1 MKISLVKARFF
12 YKARSYCYEIL
23 SKLQG
28 NQTVNMTEEAILQGC
43 LENDTVAQRELYNRY
58 SPKMLSV
65 CYRFA
70 HNREDAEDM
79 LQEGFI
85 KVFSQIHTFQNK
97 GAFEGWIRRI
107 IVHTCIN
114 HLKKNK
120 KFNESVDIIHATGV
134 QVREESVPSIVQA
147 KQVVECIR
155 LLPIGYRTV
164 LNLYAIEGYSHKE
177 IAEML
182 DIEES
187 TSRSQYTR
195 AKQMLEDILVKK
207 KIIQRPK
214 EKTDFYRLTAGQR

>member
-1 MKISLVKARFF
+1 
-12 YKARSYCYEIL
+12 
-23 SKLQG
+23 
-28 NQTVNMTEEAILQGC
+28 MTEEAILKGC
-43 LENDTVAQRELYNRY
+43 LQNDPTAQRELYNRY

-85 KVFSQIHTFQNK
+85 KIFSQMHTFGNR

-114 HLKKNK
+114 ILKKNK
-120 KFNESVDIIHATGV
+120 KFNESVDIIHATGAV
-134 QVREESVPSIVQA
+134 VREESVPSIVQA
-147 KQVVECIR
+147 KQIVECIR
-155 LLPIGYRTV
+155 ILPIGYRTV
-164 LNLYAIEGYSHKE
+164 LNLYAIEGYSHRE
-177 IAEML
+177 IGIML

-195 AKQMLEDILVKK
+195 AKAMLEEILVRK
-207 KIIQRPK
+207 KIIQKPK
-214 EKTDFYRLTAGQR
+214 EDIEWLATMKR

>member
-1 MKISLVKARFF
+1 
-12 YKARSYCYEIL
+12 
-23 SKLQG
+23 
-28 NQTVNMTEEAILQGC
+28 MTEEAILQGC
-43 LENDTVAQRELYNRY
+43 LKNEAAAQRELYNRY
-58 SPKMLSV
+58 SPKMLAV

-85 KVFSQIHTFQNK
+85 KVFSQMHTFQNK

-114 HLKKNK
+114 NLKKNK
-120 KFNESVDIIHATGV
+120 RFNESLDIVHANGI

-147 KQVVECIR
+147 KQIVECIR
-155 LLPIGYRTV
+155 ILPIGYRTV
-164 LNLYAIEGYSHKE
+164 LNLYAIEGYSHRE
-177 IAEML
+177 ISEML

-195 AKQMLEDILVKK
+195 AKQMLEDILIKK
-207 KIIQRPK
+207 SILPRPR
-214 EKTDFYRLTAGQR
+214 EKAEWMVAIR

>member
-1 MKISLVKARFF
+1 
-12 YKARSYCYEIL
+12 
-23 SKLQG
+23 
-28 NQTVNMTEEAILQGC
+28 MTEEAILKGC
-43 LENDTVAQRELYNRY
+43 LQNDPAAQRELYNRY

-85 KVFSQIHTFQNK
+85 KIFSQMHTFGNR

-114 HLKKNK
+114 ILKKNK
-120 KFNESVDIIHATGV
+120 KFNESVDIIHATGAM
-134 QVREESVPSIVQA
+134 VREESVPSIVQA
-147 KQVVECIR
+147 KQIVECIR
-155 LLPIGYRTV
+155 MLPIGYRTV
-164 LNLYAIEGYSHKE
+164 LNLYAIEGYSHRE
-177 IAEML
+177 IGIML

-195 AKQMLEDILVKK
+195 AKAMLEEILVRK
-207 KIIQRPK
+207 KIIQKPK
-214 EKTDFYRLTAGQR
+214 EDIEWLATMKR

>member
-1 MKISLVKARFF
+1 
-12 YKARSYCYEIL
+12 
-23 SKLQG
+23 
-28 NQTVNMTEEAILQGC
+28 MTEEAILKGC
-43 LENDTVAQRELYNRY
+43 LQNDPTAQRELYNRY

-85 KVFSQIHTFQNK
+85 KIFSQMHTFGNR

-114 HLKKNK
+114 VLKKNK
-120 KFNESVDIIHATGV
+120 KFNESVDIIHATAV

-147 KQVVECIR
+147 KQIVECIR
-155 LLPIGYRTV
+155 MLPVGYRTV
-164 LNLYAIEGYSHKE
+164 LNLYAIEGYSHRE
-177 IAEML
+177 IGIML

-195 AKQMLEDILVKK
+195 AKAMLEDILVRK
-207 KIIQRPK
+207 KIIQKSK
-214 EKTDFYRLTAGQR
+214 EDAEWLAAMKR

>member
-1 MKISLVKARFF
+1 
-12 YKARSYCYEIL
+12 
-23 SKLQG
+23 
-28 NQTVNMTEEAILQGC
+28 MTEEAILKGC
-43 LENDTVAQRELYNRY
+43 LRNDTIAQRELYNKY
-58 SPKMLSV
+58 SPKMLAV

-85 KVFSQIHTFQNK
+85 KVFLQIHTFESR

-114 HLKKNK
+114 ILKKNK
-120 KFNESVDIIHATGV
+120 KFNESVDIIHATGI
-134 QVREESVPSIVQA
+134 QVREESVPSIIQA

-155 LLPIGYRTV
+155 ILPMGYRTV
-164 LNLYAIEGYSHKE
+164 LNLYAIEGYSHRE
-177 IAEML
+177 IADML

-195 AKQMLEDILVKK
+195 AKAMLEEILIRK
-207 KIIQRPK
+207 KILQKPK
-214 EKTDFYRLTAGQR
+214 QNTEWLAALNRR

>member
-1 MKISLVKARFF
+1 
-12 YKARSYCYEIL
+12 
-23 SKLQG
+23 
-28 NQTVNMTEEAILQGC
+28 MTEEAILKGC
-43 LENDTVAQRELYNRY
+43 LQNDPAAQRELYNRY

-85 KVFSQIHTFQNK
+85 KIFSQMHTFGNR

-114 HLKKNK
+114 ILKKNK
-120 KFNESVDIIHATGV
+120 KFNESVDIIHATGAM
-134 QVREESVPSIVQA
+134 VREESVPSIVQA
-147 KQVVECIR
+147 KQIVECIR
-155 LLPIGYRTV
+155 MLPIGYRTV
-164 LNLYAIEGYSHKE
+164 LNLYAIEGYSHRE
-177 IAEML
+177 IGLML

-195 AKQMLEDILVKK
+195 AKAMLEEILVRK
-207 KIIQRPK
+207 KIIQKPK
-214 EKTDFYRLTAGQR
+214 EDVEWLATMKR

>member
-1 MKISLVKARFF
+1 
-12 YKARSYCYEIL
+12 
-23 SKLQG
+23 
-28 NQTVNMTEEAILQGC
+28 MTEEAILKGC
-43 LENDTVAQRELYNRY
+43 LKKEAAAQRELYNRY
-58 SPKMLSV
+58 SPKMLAV

-85 KVFSQIHTFQNK
+85 KVFSQVHTFESR

-114 HLKKNK
+114 ILKKNK

-134 QVREESVPSIVQA
+134 QVREESVPSIIQA

-164 LNLYAIEGYSHKE
+164 LNLYALEGYNHRE
-177 IAEML
+177 IAGML

-195 AKQMLEDILVKK
+195 AKAMLEEILIRK
-207 KIIQRPK
+207 KILQKPK
-214 EKTDFYRLTAGQR
+214 QNTELVAAANRS

>member
-1 MKISLVKARFF
+1 
-12 YKARSYCYEIL
+12 
-23 SKLQG
+23 
-28 NQTVNMTEEAILQGC
+28 MTEEAILSGC
-43 LENDTVAQRELYNRY
+43 LQNDAGAQRELYTRY

-85 KVFSQIHTFQNK
+85 KVFSQVHTFQNK

-107 IVHTCIN
+107 MVHTCIN

-120 KFNESVDIIHATGV
+120 KFNESVDIIYANGV

-147 KQVVECIR
+147 KQIVECIR
-155 LLPIGYRTV
+155 LLPLGYRTV

-177 IAEML
+177 ISGML
-182 DIEES
+182 DVEES

-195 AKQMLEDILVKK
+195 AKQMLEDILIRKN
-207 KIIQRPK
+207 IIQPARIK
-214 EKTDFYRLTAGQR
+214 NDWLGLAATGQ

>member
-1 MKISLVKARFF
+1 
-12 YKARSYCYEIL
+12 
-23 SKLQG
+23 
-28 NQTVNMTEEAILQGC
+28 MTEEAILQGC
-43 LENDTVAQRELYNRY
+43 LHNQPVAQRELYNRF
-58 SPKMLSV
+58 SPKMLAV

-79 LQEGFI
+79 LQESFI

-120 KFNESVDIIHATGV
+120 RFNESVDIINASAI
-134 QVREESVPSIVQA
+134 QVREESIPSIVQA
-147 KQVVECIR
+147 KQIVECIR

-177 IAEML
+177 IADML

-195 AKQMLEDILVKK
+195 AKQMLEEILLKK

-214 EKTDFYRLTAGQR
+214 EKIDWLMAAGR

>member
-1 MKISLVKARFF
+1 M
-12 YKARSYCYEIL
+12 

-28 NQTVNMTEEAILQGC
+28 NQTVNMTDDAILQGC
-43 LENDTVAQRELYNRY
+43 LRNDTSAQRELYNRY

-70 HNREDAEDM
+70 HHREDAEDM

-120 KFNESVDIIHATGV
+120 KFNESVDIIHATSI

-155 LLPIGYRTV
+155 ILPIGYRTV

-207 KIIQRPK
+207 KIIMRPR
-214 EKTDFYRLTAGQR
+214 EKTNWLGVAAGR

>member
-1 MKISLVKARFF
+1 
-12 YKARSYCYEIL
+12 
-23 SKLQG
+23 
-28 NQTVNMTEEAILQGC
+28 MTEEAILSGC
-43 LENDTVAQRELYNRY
+43 LQNDAGAQRELYTRY

-85 KVFSQIHTFQNK
+85 KVFSQVHTFQNK

-107 IVHTCIN
+107 MVHTCIN

-120 KFNESVDIIHATGV
+120 KFNESVDIIYANGV

-147 KQVVECIR
+147 KQIVECIR
-155 LLPIGYRTV
+155 LLPLGYRTV

-177 IAEML
+177 ISGML
-182 DIEES
+182 DVEES

-195 AKQMLEDILVKK
+195 AKQMLEDILIRKN
-207 KIIQRPK
+207 IIQPARVK
-214 EKTDFYRLTAGQR
+214 NDWLGLAATGQ

>member
-1 MKISLVKARFF
+1 
-12 YKARSYCYEIL
+12 
-23 SKLQG
+23 
-28 NQTVNMTEEAILQGC
+28 MTEQAIIAGC
-43 LENDTVAQRELYNRY
+43 LHNDPIAQRELYNRY

-70 HNREDAEDM
+70 QSREDAEDM

-85 KVFSQIHTFQNK
+85 KIFTQIHTFQNK

-114 HLKKNK
+114 FLKKYK
-120 KFNESVDIIHATGV
+120 KFNENIDLLYANNQQTK
-134 QVREESVPSIVQA
+134 EETVPSIMQG

-164 LNLYAIEGYSHKE
+164 LNLYAIEGFSHRE
-177 IAEML
+177 IGLML

-195 AKQMLEDILVKK
+195 AKAMLEAILVKK
-207 KIIQRPK
+207 RIIEKPK
-214 EKTDFYRLTAGQR
+214 ENFTWLATFSK

>member
-1 MKISLVKARFF
+1 
-12 YKARSYCYEIL
+12 
-23 SKLQG
+23 
-28 NQTVNMTEEAILQGC
+28 MTEEAILKGC
-43 LENDTVAQRELYNRY
+43 LNNDAVAQRELYNRY
-58 SPKMLSV
+58 SPKMLAV

-85 KVFSQIHTFQNK
+85 KVFLQIHTFENR

-114 HLKKNK
+114 ILKKNK
-120 KFNESVDIIHATGV
+120 KFNESVDLIHATTV
-134 QVREESVPSIVQA
+134 QIREESVPAIIQA

-164 LNLYAIEGYSHKE
+164 LNLYAIEGYSHRE
-177 IAEML
+177 IAAVL

-195 AKQMLEDILVKK
+195 AKAMLEDILIRKR
-207 KIIQRPK
+207 IIQKPK
-214 EKTDFYRLTAGQR
+214 QQLDWLAAVSQK